1 MAMICFCTHS
11 ARGRKYEGD
20 EDDFAQLAGG
30 GTVWQRMQCRSKGSF
45 GWCRL
50 KLRKVGIGIGWSWPV
65 DQFPPTLLHSTIL
78 TSDPCQGDG
87 VGEGFHPFCFSGAD
101 WQGSRRL
108 LECGLCRERHRGRL

>member
-1 MAMICFCTHS
+1 MAENAMPQLKVRS
-11 ARGRKYEGD
+11 AGVE
-20 EDDFAQLAGG
+20 LASASDG
-30 GTVWQRMQCRSKGSF
+30 
-45 GWCRL
+45 L
-50 KLRKVGIGIGWSWPV
+50 WSV

-87 VGEGFHPFCFSGAD
+87 MVWVKDFIHSVLAGAD